1 MSNNNDP
8 ENPENLEE
16 NVKIEKKPQKKSLVN
31 IFKMKRIPILQ
42 VDIIDLG
49 VHVPTGFNMKALKK
63 KIGILDDGD
72 ISLSGRELISVAGE
86 TISFVESTGLENL
99 EPTMLDLSG
108 FMAVYVPKNDEFTER
123 KISSLI
129 ETYKRIFPYTKLG
142 KPIDT
147 FLPICKEDD
156 NTTNWNLTNPLLKS
170 LEYRLEKLRTATVEQ
185 RSLPSDSVN
194 LRSQLAQFNTL
205 DELIRS
211 LRKNAQDNNCM
222 KKEEEEEA
230 EKVEEEDISLLLR
243 KFAFLLLLRKEDRA
257 VDKKNLVKQLEEEFP
272 IKLEEYEPEMRKQ
285 IRKFLDETSQKT
297 RGGGDIEDNLE
308 TLDTEMEELSSLI
321 QAIEVKDNPTKKE
334 KRELVKKQKELN
346 SLFKKRVALEETLS
360 ELENKG
366 EYTIE
371 TKQLPD
377 LVDSIYPE
385 LQNSKFL
392 KFEKELNEKLRH

>member
-16 NVKIEKKPQKKSLVN
+16 NVKNEKKPQKKSLVN

-42 VDIIDLG
+42 VDIDLG

-72 ISLSGRELISVAGE
+72 ISLTGRELISVAGE
-86 TISFVESTGLENL
+86 TISFIESTGLENL

-123 KISSLI
+123 KITTLI

-222 KKEEEEEA
+222 KKEEEEA

-346 SLFKKRVALEETLS
+346 SLFKKRVALEEILS

>member
-16 NVKIEKKPQKKSLVN
+16 NVKIEKKPQKKSFVI
-31 IFKMKRIPILQ
+31 IFKMKGIPILQ
-42 VDIIDLG
+42 VDIDLG

-72 ISLSGRELISVAGE
+72 ISLTGRELISVAGE

-222 KKEEEEEA
+222 KKEEEEA

-392 KFEKELNEKLRH
+392 KFEKELNEKLR

>member
-16 NVKIEKKPQKKSLVN
+16 NVKNEKKPQKKSLVN

-42 VDIIDLG
+42 VDIDLG

-72 ISLSGRELISVAGE
+72 ISLTGRELISVAGE
-86 TISFVESTGLENL
+86 TISFIESTGLENL

-123 KISSLI
+123 KITTLI

-170 LEYRLEKLRTATVEQ
+170 LEYRLEKLRTATIEQ

-222 KKEEEEEA
+222 KKEEEEA

-272 IKLEEYEPEMRKQ
+272 IKLEEYKPEMRKQ

-321 QAIEVKDNPTKKE
+321 QAIEVQDNPTKKE

>member
-1 MSNNNDP
+1 MSNTNDS
-8 ENPENLEE
+8 ENLEE
-16 NVKIEKKPQKKSLVN
+16 NANNEKKPQKKTFVD

-42 VDIIDLG
+42 VDIDLG

-63 KIGILDDGD
+63 KLGILDDGD

-86 TISFVESTGLENL
+86 TVSFVKSTGLENL

-108 FMAVYVPKNDEFTER
+108 FMALYVPNKKNFTDR
-123 KISSLI
+123 KISTLI

-142 KPIDT
+142 KPIEA
-147 FLPICKEDD
+147 FLPVCKDD
-156 NTTNWNLTNPLLKS
+156 NNETNWNLMNPLLKS
-170 LEYRLEKLRTATVEQ
+170 LEYRLEKLRSATIEQ

-194 LRSQLAQFNTL
+194 LRSQLAQFNKL
-205 DELIRS
+205 DELIIS
-211 LRKNAQDNNCM
+211 LRKNAHDNNCM
-222 KKEEEEEA
+222 KKDEEETA
-230 EKVEEEDISLLLR
+230 RAVEEEDISLILQ
-243 KFAFLLLLRKEDRA
+243 KFAFLLILRKENRA
-257 VDKKNLVKQLEEEFP
+257 LDTKKLVEQLKEVQIKVDN
-272 IKLEEYEPEMRKQ
+272 PEMRKQ
-285 IRKFLDETSQKT
+285 IRKFLDETSKKT
-297 RGGGDIEDNLE
+297 RGGGDIEDKLE
-308 TLDTEMEELSSLI
+308 ILDTEMKELSTLI
-321 QAIEVKDNPTKKE
+321 QAIEIKDTPTKKE

-346 SLFKKRVALEETLS
+346 SLFKNRVALEETLS

-371 TKQLPD
+371 TKELPN

>member
-16 NVKIEKKPQKKSLVN
+16 NVKNEKKPQKKSLVN

-42 VDIIDLG
+42 VDIDLG

-63 KIGILDDGD
+63 KLGILDDGD

-86 TISFVESTGLENL
+86 TISFIESTGLENL

-123 KISSLI
+123 KITTLI

-170 LEYRLEKLRTATVEQ
+170 LEYRLEKLRTATIEQ

-222 KKEEEEEA
+222 KKEEEEA

>member
-1 MSNNNDP
+1 MSNTNDS
-8 ENPENLEE
+8 ENLEE
-16 NVKIEKKPQKKSLVN
+16 NANNEKKPQKKTFVD

-42 VDIIDLG
+42 VDIDLG

-63 KIGILDDGD
+63 KLGILDDGD

-86 TISFVESTGLENL
+86 TVSFVKSTGLENL

-108 FMAVYVPKNDEFTER
+108 FMALYVPNKKKFTDR
-123 KISSLI
+123 KISTLI

-142 KPIDT
+142 KPIEA
-147 FLPICKEDD
+147 FLPICKED
-156 NTTNWNLTNPLLKS
+156 NNETNWNLMNPLLKS
-170 LEYRLEKLRTATVEQ
+170 LEYRLEKLRSATIEQ

-194 LRSQLAQFNTL
+194 LRSQLAQFNKL
-205 DELIRS
+205 DELIIS
-211 LRKNAQDNNCM
+211 LRKNAHDNNCM
-222 KKEEEEEA
+222 KKDEEETA
-230 EKVEEEDISLLLR
+230 RAVEEEDISLILQ
-243 KFAFLLLLRKEDRA
+243 KFAFLLILRKENRA
-257 VDKKNLVKQLEEEFP
+257 LDTKKLVEQLKEVQIKVDN
-272 IKLEEYEPEMRKQ
+272 PEMRKQ
-285 IRKFLDETSQKT
+285 IRKFLDETSKKT
-297 RGGGDIEDNLE
+297 RGGGDIEDKLE
-308 TLDTEMEELSSLI
+308 ILDTEMKELSTLI
-321 QAIEVKDNPTKKE
+321 QAIEIKDTPTKKE

-346 SLFKKRVALEETLS
+346 SLFKNRVALEETLS

-371 TKQLPD
+371 TKELPN

>member
-8 ENPENLEE
+8 ENPEE
-16 NVKIEKKPQKKSLVN
+16 NIKNEKKPQKKSFVN

-42 VDIIDLG
+42 VDIDLG

-63 KIGILDDGD
+63 KLGILDDGD
-72 ISLSGRELISVAGE
+72 ISLTGRELISVAGE

-108 FMAVYVPKNDEFTER
+108 FMAVYVPDDNEFTEG
-123 KISSLI
+123 KISTLI

-156 NTTNWNLTNPLLKS
+156 NTTNWNLINPLLKS

-194 LRSQLAQFNTL
+194 LRSQLSQFNNL
-205 DELIRS
+205 DELITS
-211 LRKNAQDNNCM
+211 LRKNAHDNNCM
-222 KKEEEEEA
+222 KKEEEEA

-308 TLDTEMEELSSLI
+308 TLDTEMKELSTLI
-321 QAIEVKDNPTKKE
+321 QAIEVKDSPTKKE

-346 SLFKKRVALEETLS
+346 SLFKKRVSLEETLS

>member
-16 NVKIEKKPQKKSLVN
+16 NVKNEKKPQKKSLVN

-42 VDIIDLG
+42 VDIDLG

-63 KIGILDDGD
+63 KLGILDDGD

-86 TISFVESTGLENL
+86 TISFIESTGLENL

-123 KISSLI
+123 KITTLI

-170 LEYRLEKLRTATVEQ
+170 LEYRLEKLRTATIEQ

-222 KKEEEEEA
+222 KKEEEEA

-272 IKLEEYEPEMRKQ
+272 IKLEEYKPEMRKQ

-392 KFEKELNEKLRH
+392 KFEKELNEKLR

>member
-16 NVKIEKKPQKKSLVN
+16 NVKIEKKPQKKSFVN

-42 VDIIDLG
+42 VDIDLG
-49 VHVPTGFNMKALKK
+49 VHVPKGFNMKALKK

-72 ISLSGRELISVAGE
+72 ISLTGRELISVAGE
-86 TISFVESTGLENL
+86 TISFIESTGLENL

-123 KISSLI
+123 KITTLI

-170 LEYRLEKLRTATVEQ
+170 LEYRLEKLRTATIEQ

-222 KKEEEEEA
+222 KKEEEEA

>member
-1 MSNNNDP
+1 MSNTNDS
-8 ENPENLEE
+8 ENLEE
-16 NVKIEKKPQKKSLVN
+16 NANNEKKPQKKTFVD

-42 VDIIDLG
+42 VDIDLG

-63 KIGILDDGD
+63 KLGILDDGD

-86 TISFVESTGLENL
+86 TVSFVKSTGLENL

-108 FMAVYVPKNDEFTER
+108 FMALYVPNKKNFTDR
-123 KISSLI
+123 KISTLI

-142 KPIDT
+142 KPIEA
-147 FLPICKEDD
+147 FLPICKED
-156 NTTNWNLTNPLLKS
+156 NNETNWNLMNPLLKS
-170 LEYRLEKLRTATVEQ
+170 LEYRLEKLRSATIEQ

-194 LRSQLAQFNTL
+194 LRSQLAQFNKL
-205 DELIRS
+205 DELIIS
-211 LRKNAQDNNCM
+211 LRKNAHDNNCM
-222 KKEEEEEA
+222 KKDEEETA
-230 EKVEEEDISLLLR
+230 RAVEEEDISLILQ
-243 KFAFLLLLRKEDRA
+243 KFAFLLILRKENRA
-257 VDKKNLVKQLEEEFP
+257 LDTKKLVEQLKEVQIKVDN
-272 IKLEEYEPEMRKQ
+272 PEMRKQ
-285 IRKFLDETSQKT
+285 IRKFLDETSKKT
-297 RGGGDIEDNLE
+297 RGGGDIEDKLE
-308 TLDTEMEELSSLI
+308 ILDTEMKELSTLI
-321 QAIEVKDNPTKKE
+321 QAIEIKDTPTKKE

-346 SLFKKRVALEETLS
+346 SLFKNRVALEETLS

-371 TKQLPD
+371 TKELPN

>member
-16 NVKIEKKPQKKSLVN
+16 NVKNEKKPQKKSLVN

-42 VDIIDLG
+42 VDIDLG

-63 KIGILDDGD
+63 KLGILDDGD

-86 TISFVESTGLENL
+86 TISFIESTGLENL

-123 KISSLI
+123 KITTLI

-170 LEYRLEKLRTATVEQ
+170 LEYRLEKLRTATIEQ

-222 KKEEEEEA
+222 KKEEEEA

-321 QAIEVKDNPTKKE
+321 QAIEVKDSPTKKE

-392 KFEKELNEKLRH
+392 KFEKELNEKLR

>member
-1 MSNNNDP
+1 MSDNTDP
-8 ENPENLEE
+8 EEIQENAK
-16 NVKIEKKPQKKSLVN
+16 NEKKPQRKSLVN
-31 IFKMKRIPILQ
+31 LFKMKRIPILQ
-42 VDIIDLG
+42 VDIDLG

-63 KIGILDDGD
+63 KLGVQDGD
-72 ISLSGRELISVAGE
+72 ISLTGRELISVAGE

-108 FMAVYVPKNDEFTER
+108 FMAVYVPENDEFTER
-123 KISSLI
+123 KITTLI

-142 KPIDT
+142 KPLDT

-170 LEYRLEKLRTATVEQ
+170 LEYRLEKLRSATVEQ

-194 LRSQLAQFNTL
+194 LRSQLAQFNNL
-205 DELIRS
+205 DELITS

-222 KKEEEEEA
+222 KKEEEEA

-257 VDKKNLVKQLEEEFP
+257 VDKKNIVKQLEEQFP

-285 IRKFLDETSQKT
+285 IRKFLDLTSQKT

-308 TLDTEMEELSSLI
+308 TLDTEMKELSTLI
-321 QAIEVKDNPTKKE
+321 QAIEVKDTPTKKE

-371 TKQLPD
+371 TKELPN

-392 KFEKELNEKLRH
+392 KFEKELNEKLR

>member
-1 MSNNNDP
+1 MSDNK
-8 ENPENLEE
+8 ESEE
-16 NVKIEKKPQKKSLVN
+16 NEKKPEGKKKPQKKSLVN

-42 VDIIDLG
+42 VDIDLG
-49 VHVPTGFNMKALKK
+49 VHLPTGFNMKALKK
-63 KIGILDDGD
+63 KLGILQDGD
-72 ISLSGRELISVAGE
+72 ISLTGRELISVAGE
-86 TISFVESTGLENL
+86 TVSFVESTGLENL

-108 FMAVYVPKNDEFTER
+108 FMAVYVPDDNEFTKG
-123 KISSLI
+123 KISTLI

-142 KPIDT
+142 KPVEA
-147 FLPICKEDD
+147 FLPVCKEND
-156 NTTNWNLTNPLLKS
+156 NTTNWNLMNPLLKS

-194 LRSQLAQFNTL
+194 LRSQLAQFNKL
-205 DELIRS
+205 DELITS
-211 LRKNAQDNNCM
+211 LRENSENDNCM
-222 KKEEEEEA
+222 KKDEEEEKA
-230 EKVEEEDISLLLR
+230 EEEDISLLLR

-272 IKLEEYEPEMRKQ
+272 IKLEEYKPEMRKQ

-308 TLDTEMEELSSLI
+308 TLDTEMNELSTLI
-321 QAIEVKDNPTKKE
+321 QAIEVKDSPTKKE

>member
-16 NVKIEKKPQKKSLVN
+16 NVKNEKKPQKKSLVN

-42 VDIIDLG
+42 VDIDLG

-72 ISLSGRELISVAGE
+72 ISLTGRELISVAGE
-86 TISFVESTGLENL
+86 TISFIESTGLENL

-123 KISSLI
+123 KITTLI

-222 KKEEEEEA
+222 KKEEEEA

-346 SLFKKRVALEETLS
+346 SLFKKRVALEEILS

-392 KFEKELNEKLRH
+392 KFEKELNEKLR

>member
-8 ENPENLEE
+8 ENPEE
-16 NVKIEKKPQKKSLVN
+16 NIKNEKKPQKKSLVN
-31 IFKMKRIPILQ
+31 LFKMKRIPILQ
-42 VDIIDLG
+42 VDIDLG

-63 KIGILDDGD
+63 KLGVEDGD

-86 TISFVESTGLENL
+86 TVSFIESTGLENL

-108 FMAVYVPKNDEFTER
+108 FRAVYVPDDEEITER
-123 KISSLI
+123 NITTLI

-147 FLPICKEDD
+147 FLPICNEDD
-156 NTTNWNLTNPLLKS
+156 NKTNWTLMNPLLKS
-170 LEYRLEKLRTATVEQ
+170 LEHRLKKLRTATIEQ

-211 LRKNAQDNNCM
+211 LRKNSHDNNCM
-222 KKEEEEEA
+222 KKEEEEEKA
-230 EKVEEEDISLLLR
+230 EEEDISLILR

-257 VDKKNLVKQLEEEFP
+257 VDTKNLVKQLEEQFP

-285 IRKFLDETSQKT
+285 IRKFLDLTSQKT
-297 RGGGDIEDNLE
+297 RGGGDIEENLE
-308 TLDTEMEELSSLI
+308 TLDTEMKELSTLI
-321 QAIEVKDNPTKKE
+321 QAIEVKDTPTKKE

-366 EYTIE
+366 EYMIE

-392 KFEKELNEKLRH
+392 KFKKELNEKLRG

>member
-16 NVKIEKKPQKKSLVN
+16 NVKNEKKPQKKSLVN
-31 IFKMKRIPILQ
+31 IFKMKGIPILQ
-42 VDIIDLG
+42 VDIDLG

-63 KIGILDDGD
+63 KLGILDDGD

-86 TISFVESTGLENL
+86 TISFIESTGLENL

-170 LEYRLEKLRTATVEQ
+170 LEYRLEKLRTATIEQ

-222 KKEEEEEA
+222 KKEEEEA

-392 KFEKELNEKLRH
+392 KFEKELNEKLR

>member
-1 MSNNNDP
+1 MSNTNDS
-8 ENPENLEE
+8 ENLEE
-16 NVKIEKKPQKKSLVN
+16 NANNEKKPQKKTLVD

-42 VDIIDLG
+42 VDIDLG

-63 KIGILDDGD
+63 KLGILDDGD

-86 TISFVESTGLENL
+86 TVSFVKSTGLENL

-108 FMAVYVPKNDEFTER
+108 FMALYVPNKKKFTDR
-123 KISSLI
+123 KISTLI

-142 KPIDT
+142 KPIEA
-147 FLPICKEDD
+147 FLPICKED
-156 NTTNWNLTNPLLKS
+156 NNETNWNLMNPLLKS
-170 LEYRLEKLRTATVEQ
+170 LEYRLEKLRSATIEQ

-194 LRSQLAQFNTL
+194 LRSQLAQFNKL
-205 DELIRS
+205 DELIIS
-211 LRKNAQDNNCM
+211 LRKNAHDNNCM
-222 KKEEEEEA
+222 KKDEEETA
-230 EKVEEEDISLLLR
+230 RAVEEEDISLILQ
-243 KFAFLLLLRKEDRA
+243 KFAFLLILRKENRA
-257 VDKKNLVKQLEEEFP
+257 LDTKKLVEQLKEVQIKVDN
-272 IKLEEYEPEMRKQ
+272 PEMRKQ
-285 IRKFLDETSQKT
+285 IRKFLDETSKKT
-297 RGGGDIEDNLE
+297 RGGGDIEDKLE
-308 TLDTEMEELSSLI
+308 ILDTEMKELSTLI
-321 QAIEVKDNPTKKE
+321 QAIEIKDTPTKKE

-346 SLFKKRVALEETLS
+346 SLFKNRVALEETLS

-371 TKQLPD
+371 TKELPN

>member
-1 MSNNNDP
+1 MSDNK
-8 ENPENLEE
+8 ESEE
-16 NVKIEKKPQKKSLVN
+16 NEKKPDGKKPQKKSLVN

-42 VDIIDLG
+42 VDIDLG

-63 KIGILDDGD
+63 KLGLQDDH
-72 ISLSGRELISVAGE
+72 ISLTGRELISVAGE
-86 TISFVESTGLENL
+86 TVSFVKSTGLENL

-108 FMAVYVPKNDEFTER
+108 FMAVYVPDNNEFTER
-123 KISSLI
+123 KITTLI

-142 KPIDT
+142 KPIEA
-147 FLPICKEDD
+147 FLPVCKEDD
-156 NTTNWNLTNPLLKS
+156 NTTNWNLMKPLLKS
-170 LEYRLEKLRTATVEQ
+170 LEYRLEKLRTATIEQ

-194 LRSQLAQFNTL
+194 LRSQLAQFNQL
-205 DELIRS
+205 DELITS
-211 LRKNAQDNNCM
+211 LRENSENDNCM
-222 KKEEEEEA
+222 KKDEEEA
-230 EKVEEEDISLLLR
+230 AVEEEDISLILR
-243 KFAFLLLLRKEDRA
+243 KFAFLLLLREKDRA
-257 VDKKNLVKQLEEEFP
+257 VDTKNLVKQLEEQFP

-285 IRKFLDETSQKT
+285 IRKFLDLTSQKT
-297 RGGGDIEDNLE
+297 RGGGHSSNIEDKLE

-321 QAIEVKDNPTKKE
+321 QAIEVKDSPTKKE

-371 TKQLPD
+371 MKQLPD

-392 KFEKELNEKLRH
+392 KFEKELNEKLR

>member
-16 NVKIEKKPQKKSLVN
+16 NVKIEKKPQKKSFVN
-31 IFKMKRIPILQ
+31 IFKMKHIPILQ
-42 VDIIDLG
+42 VDIDLG

-72 ISLSGRELISVAGE
+72 ISLTGRELISVAGE
-86 TISFVESTGLENL
+86 TISFIESTGLENL

-170 LEYRLEKLRTATVEQ
+170 LEYRLEKLRTATIEQ

-222 KKEEEEEA
+222 KKEEEEA

-392 KFEKELNEKLRH
+392 KFEKELNEKLR